1 MRLRLNMCDVDF
13 QIKIKG
19 WRETPS
25 GEYDCD
31 QWTRDEFYLK
41 GKYIDYFFDSEVL
54 LSDEVVYLRNALKNL
69 LDGTLK
75 EDCIISFAEPDFEFR
90 LSPAKRLY
98 SEPGKIIYRDGYIDV
113 DIDMDMIIH
122 FWCEGGL
129 GTNQFSMTFD
139 RGEIK
144 ALYTYLQ
151 LVTKEISAESTQVKQ
166 YIASGVFLPE

>member
-1 MRLRLNMCDVDF
+1 MPNRI
-13 QIKIKG
+13 IK
-19 WRETPS
+19 ES
-25 GEYDCD
+25 LC
-31 QWTRDEFYLK
+31 
-41 GKYIDYFFDSEVL
+41 DSERIASL
-54 LSDEVVYLRNALKNL
+54 
-69 LDGTLK
+69 T
-75 EDCIISFAEPDFEFR
+75 DFEFR

-113 DIDMDMIIH
+113 NIDMDMIIH
-122 FWCEGGL
+122 FGCEGGL